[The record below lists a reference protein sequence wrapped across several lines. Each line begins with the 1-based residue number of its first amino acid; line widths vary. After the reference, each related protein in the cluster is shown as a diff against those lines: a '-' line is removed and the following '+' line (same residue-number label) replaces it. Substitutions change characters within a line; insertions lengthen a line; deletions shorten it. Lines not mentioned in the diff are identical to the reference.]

1 MSSISDIMLRIMNEK
16 IENKVTDE
24 IKTFFKG
31 DIEES
36 DAVLDEYSHDTSLFT
51 VRPTLVTFPKDSA
64 DISQLVN
71 FVNKKNNEGGERKL
85 SLTARCAGTDM
96 TGGPLTES
104 IVVAC
109 TRYLNKLTFIEG
121 DIAIVEPGMFY
132 RDFDKETLKHGLILP
147 SYTASREINTV
158 GGMAANNSGGEKN
171 LMYGKTERWVRALKV
186 VLDDGSV
193 EMFHELTM
201 AELEAKKAE
210 NNRAAEIYRKMH
222 ELIIE
227 HYDVIMAAKPNVSKN
242 SSGYYLWNVYDKERG
257 TFDLAKMIVGSQG
270 TLGIITEITYALI
283 KPKPHRRMITIFLK
297 DLSFLGE
304 LVNHVLRFK
313 PESFES
319 YDDHTFSLAMRF
331 FPQIAKRLKGN
342 MITLGISFIPEF
354 WLVISGGVPKLILLA
369 EFSGDTEEEVVRTAE
384 SAAKDI
390 TDTFHVPVRV
400 LHSEAEA
407 QKYWVIRRESF
418 SLLRQNLHGMR
429 TAPFI
434 DDFVVRP
441 EFLPEFMPKLNTILD
456 KYHLIYTIAGH
467 VGDGNFHIIP
477 LMDLSDPKS
486 KDIIETLSKEVYELV
501 FSYHGV
507 ITGEH
512 NDGIIRTPYLEEEFG
527 TPVHDLFI
535 ATKNI
540 FDPNG
545 IFNPGKKVGGTLAYA
560 MEHIDTKKTA

>member
-1 MSSISDIMLRIMNEK
+1 MNEH
-16 IENKVTDE
+16 NDNVQLDE
-24 IKTFFKG
+24 IKKFFKG
-31 DIEES
+31 DLEASE
-36 DAVLDEYSHDTSLFT
+36 ATLETYSHDTSLFT
-51 VRPTLVTFPKDSA
+51 VRPALVTFPKDTEDVSG
-64 DISQLVN
+64 LVRY
-71 FVNKKNNEGGERKL
+71 VNKANIEKEEGAKL

-96 TGGPLTES
+96 TGGPLTSS
-104 IVVAC
+104 IVVEC
-109 TRYLNKLTFIEG
+109 TRYLNKLTSIES
-121 DIAIVEPGMFY
+121 DIAVVEPGMFY

-186 VLDDGSV
+186 VLNDGSV
-193 EMFHELTM
+193 EMFHELTL
-201 AELEAKKAE
+201 AELEDKKKQD
-210 NNRAAEIYRKMH
+210 NRAGEIYRKMH
-222 ELIIE
+222 ELIMQN
-227 HYDVIMAAKPNVSKN
+227 YDVITAAKPNVSKN

-257 TFDLAKMIVGSQG
+257 TFDLTKMIVGSQG
-270 TLGIITEITYALI
+270 TLGIITEITYALV
-283 KPKPHRRMITIFLK
+283 KPKPHRRMVTIFLK

-304 LVNHVLRFK
+304 LVNHVLKFN

-331 FPQIAKRLKGN
+331 FPQIARRLKGN
-342 MITLGISFIPEF
+342 MLTLGISFIPEF
-354 WLVISGGVPKLILLA
+354 WLVLSGGVPKLILLA
-369 EFSGDTEEEVVRTAE
+369 EFSDDTEEAVVRTAE
-384 SAAKDI
+384 AAAKDI
-390 TDTFHVPVRV
+390 ADAFHVPVRV

-456 KYHLIYTIAGH
+456 KYNLIYTIAGH

-477 LMDLSDPKS
+477 LMDLSLPRS
-486 KDIIETLSKEVYELV
+486 KEIIETLSKEVYELV

-527 TPVHDLFI
+527 TEVYKLFI
-535 ATKNI
+535 VAKNI
-540 FDPNG
+540 FDPHN

-560 MEHIDTKKTA
+560 MEHIDTHKSL